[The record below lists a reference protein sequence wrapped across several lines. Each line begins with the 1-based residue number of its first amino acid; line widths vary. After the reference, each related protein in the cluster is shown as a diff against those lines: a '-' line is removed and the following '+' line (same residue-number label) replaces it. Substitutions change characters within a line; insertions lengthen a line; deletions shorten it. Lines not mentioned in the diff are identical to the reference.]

1 MRFASQRHKRS
12 TIDPTDTQLTA
23 TGVEFAANIDSPR
36 FQVQA
41 TREVVLSAGAIH
53 SPQLLLFSGIG
64 PAAELDRLG
73 ISVNI
78 DLPGVGSNLQDHAQV
93 WNYYPYS
100 NSSLQYSDSLRN
112 ATTARLAWEQY
123 RSNASG
129 PLTSTAVGG
138 VAFPALPIIVN
149 GSTDIASDALLQP
162 PDQYLASDTHASVVA
177 GFEQQQ
183 VLMATALL
191 DGSRAAYEIIN
202 GNNGVLTVPTM
213 KSFSRGTVSLNSTQ
227 PFDPPL
233 IDPRYGSNPTDVAI
247 LKAALRFNLRLLAT
261 PSLSQLRPNPLFP
274 SPNATDDEL
283 EAYVRTHIET
293 EYHPSGTAAM
303 MPLDLGGVVDPSLRV
318 WGTTNLRVVD
328 ASIFPLLPAAH
339 LQAVVYGVAEKAADL
354 IKAAQSIDMPTTVKE
369 SSTVPSSA
377 TSVPPSAGTSDLDKN
392 VFAVSGSKD
401 ATSTAGPGSATS
413 PPAVVWQTRTTFLT
427 VFVTASA

>member
-1 MRFASQRHKRS
+1 
-12 TIDPTDTQLTA
+12 
-23 TGVEFAANIDSPR
+23 
-36 FQVQA
+36 
-41 TREVVLSAGAIH
+41 
-53 SPQLLLFSGIG
+53 
-64 PAAELDRLG
+64 
-73 ISVNI
+73 
-78 DLPGVGSNLQDHAQV
+78 
-93 WNYYPYS
+93 
-100 NSSLQYSDSLRN
+100 
-112 ATTARLAWEQY
+112 
-123 RSNASG
+123 
-129 PLTSTAVGG
+129 
-138 VAFPALPIIVN
+138 
-149 GSTDIASDALLQP
+149 
-162 PDQYLASDTHASVVA
+162 
-177 GFEQQQ
+177 
-183 VLMATALL
+183 
-191 DGSRAAYEIIN
+191 
-202 GNNGVLTVPTM
+202 
-213 KSFSRGTVSLNSTQ
+213 
-227 PFDPPL
+227 L

-377 TSVPPSAGTSDLDKN
+377 TSVSPSAGTSDLDKN